1 MGFVGIKVASTDFN
15 AAIVKTIRKYRNI
28 PIAEVKDL
36 VQDNDYLFT
45 CSYVDPD
52 GINMLLQIYHDFC
65 NVDIQSIIC
74 ENDSVTSVQKLNNWL
89 SSHGETVKQVE
100 EDLDNE
106 SLAEG

>member
-1 MGFVGIKVASTDFN
+1 MGFVGIKAASTDFN
-15 AAIVKTIRKYRNI
+15 AAIAKTIRKYRNI
-28 PIAEVKDL
+28 PIAEIKDL

-45 CSYVDPD
+45 CSYVDPE

-65 NVDIQSIIC
+65 NVDIQSIIY

-89 SSHGETVKQVE
+89 SSHEETVKQVE